1 MCILGKDF
9 GDDDPRYQQALK
21 YDDLL
26 AIQKQPWVRSA
37 TPAVS
42 KSLRLRAN
50 NIDVAAS
57 AEGSV
62 HSILMST
69 A

>member
-1 MCILGKDF
+1 MYIPGKDF

-42 KSLRLRAN
+42 KLAPARQQY
-50 NIDVAAS
+50 
-57 AEGSV
+57 
-62 HSILMST
+62 
-69 A
+69 